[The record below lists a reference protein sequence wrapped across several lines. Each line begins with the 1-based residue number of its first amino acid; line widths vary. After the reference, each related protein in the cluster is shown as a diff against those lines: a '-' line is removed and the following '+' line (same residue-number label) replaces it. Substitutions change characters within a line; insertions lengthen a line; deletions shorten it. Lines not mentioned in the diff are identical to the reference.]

1 MIKKVLLFSL
11 FIFCLSRANAQK
23 GGEISGYIHTEDNQA
38 VAGAII
44 QIKELKLERSSDRN
58 GRFLF
63 KNISPGS
70 YTLFAIH
77 LGYRTESHTISVKA
91 GETAVLDIN
100 CKHQPIQLDAVTVTA
115 EKRENLLQKVPMAV
129 SSLSGKQ
136 IQERNIKEMGDLVL
150 SVPNLMSMNAG
161 SPSLNVM
168 SIRGV
173 LTFSTDPVVGVYIDG
188 VPMFDGYSAS
198 VQMQD
203 IERVEVLR
211 GPQSTLYGRNGL
223 GGVINLITRKP
234 DNNFHGFAEAGLGNY
249 NSQRYNIGFSGPLIK
264 DKLFAG
270 ISGLYDTRKGYF
282 RNQYDGR
289 KFDRPETYNGNF
301 YLKYLASDKLSF
313 TFNAKAES
321 NYMPGAFPYV
331 QGAEKALQNPYV
343 INQNGTNIEKRKLFT
358 SSLQA
363 LYRINGTEL
372 SSVTGY
378 TYMSDTYKDY
388 DVDYSPYDIMTFEVP
403 RAPQNTLTQ
412 EFKMVT
418 DNSKKLKFTGGLFG
432 FIDRKEA
439 NTIYLT
445 GAQMPPSKDPSQ
457 PVPPYNSATD
467 TDRKIYGVAA
477 YANLSY
483 ALSNQ
488 WELTAGLRY
497 DYEKRNMSYVQGF
510 FKAPNPWMYQPE
522 TKIKG
527 SNGAFSPKL
536 SISYNPQT
544 ELLLY
549 ATYSRGYRSG
559 GFNPYTLDA
568 NRLNY
573 KPEFTNN
580 YEIGF
585 KSEWFN
591 KRLRA
596 NAALFYTRWKDQQQ
610 TLTLPE
616 NLTDNIGELVNKGG
630 ELELTALPLK
640 GLEVSYNIGVVDTRY
655 EKLLLPVLTEN
666 KDFAGNKQIF
676 TPGFTSSLSA
686 TYRYHFSDQTSFY
699 VIPEWKYFGKQYMTY
714 YNDLSQKAF
723 SLLNLSMGLRY
734 RKFELG
740 LWAKN
745 IGATKYL
752 SFAYATQTAA
762 TSPVLIGTPRTYGT
776 SLKLRF

>member
-1 MIKKVLLFSL
+1 MIKKVLVFSL

-23 GGEISGYIHTEDNQA
+23 GGEINGYIHTEDNQA

-44 QIKELKLERSSDRN
+44 QIKELKLERSSDKN
-58 GRFLF
+58 GRFSFNLM
-63 KNISPGS
+63 PGS
-70 YTLFAIH
+70 YTIFAIH
-77 LGYRTESHTISVKA
+77 MGYHTESYKISVKA
-91 GETAVLDIN
+91 GETAQLDIN

-129 SSLSGKQ
+129 SALSGKQ
-136 IQERNIKEMGDLVL
+136 IQERNIREMGDLVL
-150 SVPNLMSMNAG
+150 AVPNLMSMNIG
-161 SPSLNVM
+161 SPSLNIM

-173 LTFSTDPVVGVYIDG
+173 LTFSQDPVVGVYIDG

-234 DNNFHGFAEAGLGNY
+234 DNNFHGFAEAGIGNY
-249 NSQRYNIGFSGPLIK
+249 NAQRYNIGLSGPLIK

-282 RNQYDGR
+282 HNQYDGR

-313 TFNAKAES
+313 TFNAKVEH
-321 NYMPGAFPYV
+321 NDVPGAFPYV
-331 QGAEKALQNPYV
+331 PGAEKALKNPYV
-343 INQNGTNIEKRKLFT
+343 INQNGTNLEKRKLVT

-363 LYRINGTEL
+363 LYRTNGIEL

-378 TYMSDTYKDY
+378 TYLSDTYKDY
-388 DVDYSPYDIMTFEVP
+388 DIDYDTYNAMSFEVP

-412 EFKMVT
+412 EFKIVT
-418 DNSKKLKFTGGLFG
+418 DSRKALKFTGGIFG
-432 FIDRKEA
+432 FIDRKEG

-445 GAQMPPSKDPSQ
+445 GPDMPPSKDPNA
-457 PVPPYNSATD
+457 PLPPYDSATD
-467 TDRKIYGVAA
+467 TDRKIYGIAA
-477 YANLSY
+477 YTNLSY
-483 ALSNQ
+483 ALSSQ

-497 DYEKRNMSYVQGF
+497 DYEKRNMSYIQGF

-522 TKIKG
+522 AKIKG
-527 SNGAFSPKL
+527 HNGAFSPKL
-536 SISYNPQT
+536 SISYNPET
-544 ELLLY
+544 DLLLY

-559 GFNPYTLDA
+559 GFNAYTLDA
-568 NRLNY
+568 SRLNY
-573 KPEFTNN
+573 KPEYTNN

-585 KSEWFN
+585 KSEWLD

-596 NAALFYTRWKDQQQ
+596 NVALFYTRWKDQQQ
-610 TLTLPE
+610 TLTVPE
-616 NLTDNIGELVNKGG
+616 NLIDNIGELTNKGG
-630 ELELTALPLK
+630 ELELTALPVK
-640 GLEVSYNIGVVDTRY
+640 GLEVNYNIGVVHTRY
-655 EKLLLPVLTEN
+655 EKLLLPVSKTEN
-666 KDFAGNKQIF
+666 KDFVGNKQIF
-676 TPGFTSSLSA
+676 TPSFTSSLSA
-686 TYRYHFSDQTSFY
+686 TYRYYANDQTSFY

-714 YNDLSQKAF
+714 YNDLTQNAF
-723 SLLNLSMGLRY
+723 SLINISAGIKY
-734 RKFELG
+734 RKFELS

-745 IGATKYL
+745 IGEAKYL

-762 TSPVLIGTPRTYGT
+762 TTPVLIGNPRTYGS
-776 SLKLRF
+776 SLKVRF